1 MMTDQWIQDLRFA
14 LRGLARQPG
23 FAVVA
28 TLTLALGIGATTAL
42 FSVVD
47 GVLLRPFP
55 YRDADQLVR
64 VVGVRRG
71 VAGTTPVSYP
81 NAMDLGRTAETLT
94 GLATFDEWY
103 PALTTADGMVPVYG
117 ATVNA
122 SFFDVLGVEPAL
134 GRSFRADEEGSG
146 REPRLVVTHRFWRD
160 RLRADPGALGSSV
173 VLNGLPY
180 TLVGVLPDTFEDPRL
195 QGRRWGEPQ
204 VWRTPWFEVADE
216 FRSGRSYAAL
226 ARLRSGTSL
235 EAAQAEADV
244 VFAGLESA
252 FPEENRD
259 RQVRLVSLGDA
270 VVGGARP
277 GLLVLLG
284 GVGMVLL
291 IACVNVANLL
301 LVRGTSR
308 STEMDVRQALGA
320 SRGRLL
326 GQLVTESLVLALVGG
341 GLGVALA
348 FGATGALAGSAA
360 AWLPR
365 AGDVEVSG
373 RALIFASLVTAAT
386 GVLFGLFPA
395 LRTAR
400 VRGPGAA
407 RGASEGRMDGR
418 VRRSLV
424 VAEVA
429 LSTTLLIG
437 AGLLVRNVWTLYRV
451 DLGMEVD
458 QVLAVDVHPSVFR
471 PMEEDELDPWFD
483 GILAATAGVSGV
495 ERVGGVDI
503 VPLGGSYSCD
513 GVQRNDLP
521 PPPPGEGRC
530 AEIRAVVGDPFGA
543 LGLDVGAGRTFTEGD
558 RMGTERVAVVNTAM
572 ARDFWP
578 DGPPVGASV
587 TVHGETFRVVGV
599 VADMLNNGPLQGGD
613 PMLFVPATQDPW
625 LAITGRGVTL
635 LIRSRTDA
643 PARLADAVRAAILAA
658 DRSAPISDIRPLSD
672 LLDEV
677 VAAPRYRA
685 EVLGAMALAAL
696 GLAIVGIAGV
706 MAHSVARRRREIG
719 IRIAVGAGRRRILWM
734 VVGEGLTLT
743 LLGTAVGLLGAVAL
757 SRALETVLF
766 GVGRFDPLV
775 FVSVPLVLVAAAFVA
790 CATPALHAGRIEPTQ
805 ALRAD

>member
-1 MMTDQWIQDLRFA
+1 MSHGDADCGEGDPLRRPDGSGRVPVPVRVARSWIRVVSLLVPGRHRADWASEWRGELDGRGLPTGDGAGAPWDAAWRTWGALPDALTIRREDGMMTDQWIQDLRFA

-134 GRSFRADEEGSG
+134 GRTFRADEEGSG

-308 STEMDVRQALGA
+308 STEMDV
-320 SRGRLL
+320 
-326 GQLVTESLVLALVGG
+326 
-341 GLGVALA
+341 
-348 FGATGALAGSAA
+348 
-360 AWLPR
+360 
-365 AGDVEVSG
+365 
-373 RALIFASLVTAAT
+373 
-386 GVLFGLFPA
+386 
-395 LRTAR
+395 
-400 VRGPGAA
+400 
-407 RGASEGRMDGR
+407 
-418 VRRSLV
+418 
-424 VAEVA
+424 
-429 LSTTLLIG
+429 
-437 AGLLVRNVWTLYRV
+437 
-451 DLGMEVD
+451 
-458 QVLAVDVHPSVFR
+458 
-471 PMEEDELDPWFD
+471 
-483 GILAATAGVSGV
+483 
-495 ERVGGVDI
+495 
-503 VPLGGSYSCD
+503 
-513 GVQRNDLP
+513 
-521 PPPPGEGRC
+521 
-530 AEIRAVVGDPFGA
+530 
-543 LGLDVGAGRTFTEGD
+543 
-558 RMGTERVAVVNTAM
+558 
-572 ARDFWP
+572 
-578 DGPPVGASV
+578 
-587 TVHGETFRVVGV
+587 
-599 VADMLNNGPLQGGD
+599 
-613 PMLFVPATQDPW
+613 
-625 LAITGRGVTL
+625 
-635 LIRSRTDA
+635 
-643 PARLADAVRAAILAA
+643 
-658 DRSAPISDIRPLSD
+658 
-672 LLDEV
+672 
-677 VAAPRYRA
+677 
-685 EVLGAMALAAL
+685 
-696 GLAIVGIAGV
+696 
-706 MAHSVARRRREIG
+706 
-719 IRIAVGAGRRRILWM
+719 
-734 VVGEGLTLT
+734 
-743 LLGTAVGLLGAVAL
+743 
-757 SRALETVLF
+757 
-766 GVGRFDPLV
+766 
-775 FVSVPLVLVAAAFVA
+775 
-790 CATPALHAGRIEPTQ
+790 
-805 ALRAD
+805 